1 MDAIQKKCQGLMEAG
16 IQHLKRELARIRTGR
31 ASTGLLDD
39 IKVDYYGTQ
48 VPLAQVA
55 TLAVPEARMIT
66 IQPWEET
73 LVPVVERALLQSD
86 LGITPSSDGKLIRLP
101 MPPLTEE
108 RRKEF
113 VKQAHK
119 LGEEARVS
127 LRNARREAVDALKKK
142 QKDGDLSEDDAK
154 HGQDLVQKMTDRF
167 GGEVDAI
174 LKQKDAEILEH

>member
-1 MDAIQKKCQGLMEAG
+1 VEAIQKKCRGLMEAS

-31 ASTGLLDD
+31 ASTALLDD
-39 IKVDYYGTQ
+39 IRVDYYGT
-48 VPLAQVA
+48 PMPISQVA
-55 TLAVPEARMIT
+55 TLGVPEPRLLT
-66 IQPWEET
+66 IQPWEESM
-73 LVPVVERALLQSD
+73 VPVVERALLQSD
-86 LGITPSSDGKLIRLP
+86 LGITPASDGKLIRLP

-113 VKQAHK
+113 VKQVHR

-127 LRNARREAVDALKKK
+127 LRNARREAVDALKKR

-154 HGQDLVQKMTDRF
+154 HGQDAIQKMTDRF

>member
-1 MDAIQKKCQGLMEAG
+1 VDAIQNKCQGLMEAS

-31 ASTGLLDD
+31 ASTALLDD
-39 IKVDYYGTQ
+39 IKVEYYGTP
-48 VPLAQVA
+48 VPISQVA
-55 TLAVPEARMIT
+55 TVAVPEARMLT
-66 IQPWEET
+66 VQPWEESM
-73 LVPVVERALLQSD
+73 VPAVERALLQSD

-101 MPPLTEE
+101 LPPLTEE

-113 VKQAHK
+113 VKQVHR

-127 LRNARREAVDALKKK
+127 LRNARRDAVDALKKQ

-154 HGQDLVQKMTDRF
+154 HAQDGIQKMTDRF